1 MILRITFEAGLWDQ
15 KAKEKRKWVR
25 WKGKALSM
33 GSLEVRLLE
42 RREEEYMNKAGRRGG
57 TMRHSAAR
65 KSFKGLGK
73 NCWFDVPKGYFTACF
88 FASYPDIFSGKQ
100 NDVKKQTN
108 KKRPGMVAKFKREKK
123 GKKGQLGQRERKIRR
138 STNKEA
144 LGEENSE

>member
-25 WKGKALSM
+25 WKGKALSV

-100 NDVKKQTN
+100 NDVKKNKQT
-108 KKRPGMVAKFKREKK
+108 KKALAWLQSSKEKK
-123 GKKGQLGQRERKIRR
+123 KERKG
-138 STNKEA
+138 N
-144 LGEENSE
+144 